1 METMSLLILVV
12 LGTFLIAGGLALL
25 RVLLRVGRTLITVAA
40 NMLTGLVILICV
52 NMLPFIN
59 LPLNLLT
66 ILVAG
71 FGGIAG
77 VGILIIGNIAGF
89 I

>member
-25 RVLLRVGRTLITVAA
+25 RVLLSVGRTLITVAA
-40 NMLTGLVILICV
+40 NMLTGLLILIFV